1 MVDHVRLRE
10 RLEGVAPDDRPQ
22 GGLGDLVDRRRHV
35 LDRDDQADRVV
46 NAVVGDGRD
55 VGLTLSRVMIPW
67 DWIGIV
73 TIRSQSEFRTGWFIE
88 SLATQTLVV
97 FVYAPAACRSCAAD
111 RAAR

>member
-1 MVDHVRLRE
+1 
-10 RLEGVAPDDRPQ
+10 
-22 GGLGDLVDRRRHV
+22 
-35 LDRDDQADRVV
+35 
-46 NAVVGDGRD
+46 
-55 VGLTLSRVMIPW
+55 MIPW

-73 TIRSQSEFRTGWFIE
+73 TIRRESEFRTGWFIE